1 MQVNPADVLTIQG
14 GTTVS
19 LKIRLG
25 SGPAYLWGDSQS
37 NCTSPIGTATTINT
51 SGIYTPALSTVPFNP
66 SSNDYVCVYSPSTSS
81 LNTSVAW
88 PHNGQLLAFNS
99 QPINAAAGATIS
111 PAVTVQ
117 VKDSNG
123 ILVASSTAS
132 VALAITS
139 GTPTSG
145 GPGTLSG
152 TLTKSAVNGVAT
164 FSNLSINTDGT
175 AYSLAA
181 TSSGLTLGISGAFN
195 ISSGAATKL
204 VYTTAP
210 STGTAGTA
218 FSVTVQSQDANG
230 NPSSPTSNT
239 TITLSKATGGG
250 TLSGTLTGTIPT
262 SGNSVTISTPVYS
275 AADTMT
281 LKATAT
287 AGETSLASVT
297 SGNIV
302 FSAGAATKLVYT
314 TVPSTGTAGTAF
326 GVTVQSQDANGNPSS
341 PTSSTTITL
350 SKATGGGTLSGTLT
364 GTILSSG
371 NSVTISTPVY
381 SKSDTMTLTATAT
394 AGETSLTA
402 VTSGSIVFSAG
413 AATELVYT
421 TVPSTGTAGTAFSVT
436 VQSQDANGNPS
447 SPTSNTT
454 ITLSKATGGGT
465 LSGTLTGTILTS
477 GNSVTISTPVYSAAD
492 TMTLKATATA
502 GETSLASVTSGNIVF
517 SAGAATKLV
526 YTTVPSTGTAGTAF
540 GVTVQSQDANGNP
553 SSPTSSTTITLS
565 KATGGGTLSGTLTGT
580 ILSSG
585 NSVTI
590 STPVYSKSDT
600 MTLTATATAGETSLT
615 AVTSGS
621 IVFSAGAATELVYTT
636 VPSTGTAGTAFS
648 VTVQS
653 QDANGNPSSP
663 TSNTTITLSKATGG
677 GTLSGTL
684 TGTILTSGNSV
695 TISTPVYSAADTM
708 TLKAT
713 ATAGETSLASVTSGN
728 IVFSAG
734 AATKL
739 VYTTVPSTGTAG
751 TAFGVTVQS
760 QDANGNPS
768 SPTSSTTITLSK
780 ATGGGTLSGTLT
792 GTILTSGNSVTIST
806 PVYSKSDTMTLTA
819 TATAGETSLTAVTS
833 GNIVFSAGAAT
844 QAVFTTQPGGGTGGT
859 AWATQPVV
867 TLEDA
872 NGNTVT
878 GTAQNVTLAIQNN
891 AGPGG
896 ALSGTTTV
904 AVNTSTGL
912 AAFSGL
918 SINKTGTGYTLTA
931 TGSTVDTTPGV
942 VVSNAFNI
950 AIGAATQLAF
960 STSPSNGTSGLAF
973 GTQPV
978 ATLQDAGGNTV
989 TGTAQNVTLAIQ
1001 NNAGPGGVLSGTKT
1015 VAVNTG
1021 TGQATF
1027 SGLSINIAGT
1037 GYTLTA
1043 TGSTVD
1049 TTTGVVVSG
1058 AFNITAGAA
1067 SRLAF
1072 STSAFSGTAGV
1083 CSSQITVQTQDSNG
1097 NASNPSS
1104 LVTVALSSNSTG
1116 TKTFYSNS
1124 GCTISLTSLT
1134 ITTAANS
1141 ASFWYEDTQSGGPV
1155 ITAAA
1160 TGGVTSSLTQTETV
1174 NAAAANKLVWG
1185 QQPSATVT
1193 RSSSPISPTLTVFV
1207 EDQFGNLANGG
1218 NVVLTYQPNFSP
1230 NGSDVLSGTLIVSG
1244 STGTAT
1250 FSNAV
1255 FNGNKTNNTSV
1266 STFTA
1271 TLAGIA
1277 NPTVV
1282 SNTFEVN

>member
-1 MQVNPADVLTIQG
+1 MMPKMRSSGGQKASSVAPRCHRIACGLRRKTAYLVLAAIAFLAGGVLLFAQHGSTGSAGLAVQVNPADVLTIQG

-465 LSGTLTGTILTS
+465 LSGTLTGTIPTS

-553 SSPTSSTTITLS
+553 SSPTTSTTITLS
-565 KATGGGTLSGTLTGT
+565 KASGGGTLSGTLTG
-580 ILSSG
+580 
-585 NSVTI
+585 
-590 STPVYSKSDT
+590 
-600 MTLTATATAGETSLT
+600 A
-615 AVTSGS
+615 
-621 IVFSAGAATELVYTT
+621 
-636 VPSTGTAGTAFS
+636 
-648 VTVQS
+648 
-653 QDANGNPSSP
+653 
-663 TSNTTITLSKATGG
+663 
-677 GTLSGTL
+677 
-684 TGTILTSGNSV
+684 
-695 TISTPVYSAADTM
+695 
-708 TLKAT
+708 
-713 ATAGETSLASVTSGN
+713 
-728 IVFSAG
+728 
-734 AATKL
+734 
-739 VYTTVPSTGTAG
+739 
-751 TAFGVTVQS
+751 
-760 QDANGNPS
+760 
-768 SPTSSTTITLSK
+768 
-780 ATGGGTLSGTLT
+780 
-792 GTILTSGNSVTIST
+792 ILTSGNSVTIST

-819 TATAGETSLTAVTS
+819 TASAGETSLTAVTS